1 MGRRPDEGAPGAGR
15 GRPQRGSRHRQ
26 RPLDGDALVPGAAKI
41 EEEAAVLVVPGARLR
56 SLRHAERLRLT
67 DVARPGVSAPT
78 VHRWETG
85 RVADPS
91 VQGGLPASAG
101 EAAGGAPR

>member
-1 MGRRPDEGAPGAGR
+1 M
-15 GRPQRGSRHRQ
+15 
-26 RPLDGDALVPGAAKI
+26 PGAAKI

-85 RVADPS
+85 RAADPS
-91 VQGGLPASAG
+91 VLGVLPAWAG
-101 EAAGGAPR
+101 EVAGSAPR

>member
-1 MGRRPDEGAPGAGR
+1 M
-15 GRPQRGSRHRQ
+15 
-26 RPLDGDALVPGAAKI
+26 PGAANL
-41 EEEAAVLVVPGARLR
+41 EEEAAVLVVPGVWLR

-85 RVADPS
+85 RAADPS
-91 VQGGLPASAG
+91 VLRGLSASAG